1 MHSKVNQLMQD
12 TLTKKIFDVDEVRKD
27 FPILNREVGG
37 NPLVYLDNAATS
49 QKPQSVINAIND
61 YYSCYNANIH
71 RGVYSISIKASEAYE
86 NAKIKVKEFINASS
100 EREVVFTRGAT
111 EAINLISY
119 SYGLENV
126 NEGDE
131 IIISE
136 MEHHA
141 NIVPWQV
148 LCEKKKAVLK
158 VIPVNDSGELLLDE
172 YKKLLSD
179 KTKIVAVCQI
189 SNTLGTINPV
199 KEIIRLAKDKNKEIA
214 VVIDGAQAIH
224 HTKVDVRDLGAD
236 FYVFSS
242 HKMYG
247 PMGIGVLY
255 GRTELLEAMPPYQT
269 GGDMISSVSFKGTTY
284 NDIPMKFEAGTPNVE
299 GAVGLASAID
309 YIRDIGFEAIHRQET
324 ELLAYAA
331 GLLEEI
337 KGLKIIGTAEEKTGV
352 ISFIV
357 DGLNALDIGIM
368 LDTNGVAVRT
378 GQHCT
383 EPLMERFG
391 IPGTVRVSFAFYN
404 TKAEIDIFVN
414 ALKKAIKILS

>member
-1 MHSKVNQLMQD
+1 MQE
-12 TLTKKIFDVDEVRKD
+12 TLTKKIFDVDKVRKD
-27 FPILNREVGG
+27 FPILSREVDGK
-37 NPLVYLDNAATS
+37 PLVYLDNAATS
-49 QKPQSVINAIND
+49 QKPHSVINAISD
-61 YYSCYNANIH
+61 YYSNYNANIH

-86 NAKIKVKEFINASS
+86 NAKIKVKDFINASS
-100 EREVVFTRGAT
+100 EQEIIFTRGTT
-111 EAINLISY
+111 EAINLIAY

-131 IIISE
+131 VIISE

-158 VIPVNDSGELLLDE
+158 VIPVNDNGELRIDE
-172 YKKLLSD
+172 FKKLLSD
-179 KTKIVAVCQI
+179 KTKIVAVCHI
-189 SNTLGTINPV
+189 SNSLGTINPV
-199 KEIIRLAKDKNKEIA
+199 KEIVRLAKEKNKNIA

-224 HTKVDVRDLGAD
+224 HTKVDVRDIGAD

-255 GRTELLEAMPPYQT
+255 GRAELLEAMPPYQT
-269 GGDMISSVSFKGTTY
+269 GGDMISAVSFKGTTY

-299 GAVGLASAID
+299 GAVGLTAAIN
-309 YIRDIGFEAIHRQET
+309 YIKAIGFDDIHKQET
-324 ELLAYAA
+324 ELLEYATEQ
-331 GLLEEI
+331 LDLI
-337 KGLKIIGTAEEKTGV
+337 KGLRIIGTAKEKTGV
-352 ISFIV
+352 ISFV
-357 DGLNALDIGIM
+357 VEGLNALDIGIM
-368 LDTNGVAVRT
+368 LDTSGVAVRT

-383 EPLMERFG
+383 EPLMDRFG

-414 ALKKAIKILS
+414 ALKKAIEILS

>member
-1 MHSKVNQLMQD
+1 MQD
-12 TLTKKIFDVDEVRKD
+12 TLTKKIFDVEEVRKD
-27 FPILNREVGG
+27 FPILSREVEGK
-37 NPLVYLDNAATS
+37 PLVYLDNAATS
-49 QKPQSVINAIND
+49 QKPQSVINAISD
-61 YYSCYNANIH
+61 YYSNYNANIH

-86 NAKIKVKEFINASS
+86 NAKIKVKEFINASN
-100 EREVVFTRGAT
+100 EREIIFTRGTT
-111 EAINLISY
+111 EAINLIAY

-148 LCEKKKAVLK
+148 LSEKRKAILK
-158 VIPVNDSGELLLDE
+158 VIPVNDSGELLIDE

-179 KTKIVAVCQI
+179 KTKIVAIGHI
-189 SNTLGTINPV
+189 SNSLGTINPV
-199 KEIIRLAKDKNKEIA
+199 KEIIRLAKEKSKDIA
-214 VVIDGAQAIH
+214 VVVDGAQAIH
-224 HTKVDVRDLGAD
+224 HTKVDVRDMGAD

-255 GRTELLEAMPPYQT
+255 GRSELLEAMPPYQT
-269 GGDMISSVSFKGTTY
+269 GGDMISTVSFKGTTY

-299 GAVGLASAID
+299 GAVGLTAAID
-309 YIRDIGFEAIHRQET
+309 YINAIGFDDIHKQEA
-324 ELLAYAA
+324 ELLEYATA
-331 GLLEEI
+331 QLKEI
-337 KGLKIIGTAEEKTGV
+337 NGLKIIGTAKEKTGV
-352 ISFIV
+352 ISFV
-357 DGLNALDIGIM
+357 VEGLNALDIGIM

-383 EPLMERFG
+383 EPLMERFS
-391 IPGTVRVSFAFYN
+391 IPGTVRASFAFYN
-404 TKAEIDIFVN
+404 SKEEIDVFVN
-414 ALKKAIKILS
+414 ALKKAIEILK

>member
-1 MHSKVNQLMQD
+1 MQE

-27 FPILNREVGG
+27 FPILSREVDGK
-37 NPLVYLDNAATS
+37 PLVYLDNAATS
-49 QKPQSVINAIND
+49 QKPQSVINAVSD
-61 YYSCYNANIH
+61 YYSNYNANIH

-86 NAKIKVKEFINASS
+86 NAKIKAKEFINAGS
-100 EREVVFTRGAT
+100 EREIVFMRGAT
-111 EAINLISY
+111 EAINLIAY

-126 NEGDE
+126 KTGDE

-148 LCEKKKAVLK
+148 LCEKKNAVLK
-158 VIPVNDSGELLLDE
+158 VIPVNNNGELLIDE

-199 KEIIRLAKDKNKEIA
+199 KEIVRLAKEKNKDIA

-224 HTKVDVRDLGAD
+224 HTNVDVREIGAD

-255 GRTELLEAMPPYQT
+255 GRAELLEAMPPYQT

-299 GAVGLASAID
+299 GAVGLAAAID
-309 YIRDIGFEAIHRQET
+309 YINAIGFDEIHKQET
-324 ELLAYAA
+324 ELLEYATEQ
-331 GLLEEI
+331 LDLI
-337 KGLKIIGTAEEKTGV
+337 KGLRIIGTAKEKTGV
-352 ISFIV
+352 ISFV
-357 DGLNALDIGIM
+357 VEGLNALDIGIL

-404 TKAEIDIFVN
+404 TKAEIDVFIN
-414 ALKKAIKILS
+414 ALKKTIEILK

>member
-1 MHSKVNQLMQD
+1 MQD

-27 FPILNREVGG
+27 FPILNREVDGK
-37 NPLVYLDNAATS
+37 PLVYLDNAATS
-49 QKPQSVINAIND
+49 QKPESVINAISD
-61 YYSCYNANIH
+61 YYSNYNANIH

-86 NAKIKVKEFINASS
+86 NAKIKVKEFINAES
-100 EREVVFTRGAT
+100 EREIVFTRGTT
-111 EAINLISY
+111 EAVNLIAY

-131 IIISE
+131 VIISE

-148 LCEKKKAVLK
+148 LREKKKAVLK
-158 VIPVNDSGELLLDE
+158 VIPVNDNGELIIDE
-172 YKKLLSD
+172 FKKLLSD

-199 KEIIRLAKDKNKEIA
+199 KEIVRLAKEKNKNIA
-214 VVIDGAQAIH
+214 VIVDGAQAIH
-224 HTKVDVRDLGAD
+224 HTKVDVRDIGAD

-255 GRTELLEAMPPYQT
+255 GRAELLEAIPPYQT
-269 GGDMISSVSFKGTTY
+269 GGDMISTVSFKGTTY

-299 GAVGLASAID
+299 GAVGLTAAIS
-309 YIRDIGFEAIHRQET
+309 YINNTGFEAIHKQET
-324 ELLAYAA
+324 ELLEYATEQ
-331 GLLEEI
+331 LDLI
-337 KGLKIIGTAEEKTGV
+337 KGLRIIGTAKEKTGV
-352 ISFIV
+352 ISFV
-357 DGLNALDIGIM
+357 VEGLNALDIGIM
-368 LDTNGVAVRT
+368 LDTSGVAVRT

-383 EPLMERFG
+383 EPLMDRFG

-404 TKAEIDIFVN
+404 TKEEIDIFVN
-414 ALKKAIKILS
+414 ALKKAIEILR

>member
-1 MHSKVNQLMQD
+1 MQE
-12 TLTKKIFDVDEVRKD
+12 TLTEKIFDINEIRKD
-27 FPILNREVGG
+27 FPILSREVGG
-37 NPLVYLDNAATS
+37 KPLVYLDNAATS
-49 QKPQSVINAIND
+49 QKPQSVINAISD
-61 YYSCYNANIH
+61 YYSNYNSNIH

-86 NAKIKVKEFINASS
+86 TAKIKVKKFINAES
-100 EREVVFTRGAT
+100 EHEIVFTGGTT
-111 EAINLISY
+111 EAINLIGY

-131 IIISE
+131 IMISE

-158 VIPVNDSGELLLDE
+158 VIPVNDNGELIIEE

-179 KTKIVAVCQI
+179 RTKIIAVCQI

-199 KEIIRLAKDKNKEIA
+199 KEIIRLAKEKNKDIA

-224 HTKVDVRDLGAD
+224 HTKVDVREIGAD

-255 GRTELLEAMPPYQT
+255 GRAKLLESMPPYQT
-269 GGDMISSVSFKGTTY
+269 GGDMISSVSFVKTTF
-284 NDIPMKFEAGTPNVE
+284 NDIPVKFEAGTPNVE
-299 GAVGLASAID
+299 GAVGLAAAID
-309 YIRDIGFEAIHRQET
+309 YIKSIGFEAIHKQET
-324 ELLAYAA
+324 ELLEYATEQ
-331 GLLEEI
+331 LDRI
-337 KGLKIIGTAEEKTGV
+337 KGLRIIGTAKEKTGV
-352 ISFIV
+352 ISFVIE
-357 DGLNALDIGIM
+357 GLNALDIGIM

-383 EPLMERFG
+383 EPLMDRFG

-404 TKAEIDIFVN
+404 TKEEIDIFVE
-414 ALKKAIKILS
+414 ALKKAIEILR

>member
-1 MHSKVNQLMQD
+1 MQD
-12 TLTKKIFDVDEVRKD
+12 TLTNKIFDVDEVRKD
-27 FPILNREVGG
+27 FPILSREIEGK
-37 NPLVYLDNAATS
+37 PLVYLDNAATS
-49 QKPQSVINAIND
+49 QKPESVINAISD
-61 YYSCYNANIH
+61 YYSNYNANIH

-86 NAKIKVKEFINASS
+86 NAKIKVKEFINAGS
-100 EREVVFTRGAT
+100 EREIVFTRGAT
-111 EAINLISY
+111 EAINLIAY

-126 NEGDE
+126 NAGDE

-148 LCEKKKAVLK
+148 LCEKKNAVLK
-158 VIPVNDSGELLLDE
+158 VIPVNNNGELLIDE

-199 KEIIRLAKDKNKEIA
+199 KEIVRLAKEKNQDIA

-224 HTKVDVRDLGAD
+224 HTNVDVREIGAD

-255 GRTELLEAMPPYQT
+255 GRAELLEAMPPYQT
-269 GGDMISSVSFKGTTY
+269 GGDMISSVSFKGTAY

-299 GAVGLASAID
+299 GAVGLTAAID
-309 YIRDIGFEAIHRQET
+309 YINAIGFDEIHKQET
-324 ELLAYAA
+324 ELLEYATEQ
-331 GLLEEI
+331 LDLI
-337 KGLKIIGTAEEKTGV
+337 KGSRIIGTAKEKTGV
-352 ISFIV
+352 ISFV
-357 DGLNALDIGIM
+357 VEGLNALDIGIM
-368 LDTNGVAVRT
+368 LDTSGVAVRT

-404 TKAEIDIFVN
+404 TKAEIDVFIN
-414 ALKKAIKILS
+414 ALKKTIEILK

>member
-1 MHSKVNQLMQD
+1 MQE
-12 TLTKKIFDVDEVRKD
+12 TLTKKIFDVDKVRKD
-27 FPILNREVGG
+27 FPILSREVDGK
-37 NPLVYLDNAATS
+37 PLVYLDNAATS
-49 QKPQSVINAIND
+49 QKPGSVINAIRD
-61 YYSCYNANIH
+61 YYSNYNANIH

-86 NAKIKVKEFINASS
+86 NAKIKVKEFINAAS
-100 EREVVFTRGAT
+100 EREIVFTKGTT
-111 EAINLISY
+111 EAINLIAY
-119 SYGLENV
+119 SYGVDNV
-126 NEGDE
+126 NAGDE
-131 IIISE
+131 VIISE

-148 LCEKKKAVLK
+148 LCQKKNAVLK
-158 VIPVNDSGELLLDE
+158 VIPVNDYGELIIDE
-172 YKKLLSD
+172 FKKLLSD
-179 KTKIVAVCQI
+179 KTKIVAMCHI
-189 SNTLGTINPV
+189 SNSLGTINPV
-199 KEIIRLAKDKNKEIA
+199 KEIVRLAKEKNKNIA

-224 HTKVDVRDLGAD
+224 HTKVDVRDIGAD

-255 GRTELLEAMPPYQT
+255 GRAELLEAMPPYQT
-269 GGDMISSVSFKGTTY
+269 GGDMISTVSFKGTTY

-299 GAVGLASAID
+299 GAVGLTAAIN
-309 YIRDIGFEAIHRQET
+309 YIKAIGFDDIHKQET
-324 ELLAYAA
+324 ELLEYAT

-337 KGLKIIGTAEEKTGV
+337 KGLNIIGTAKEKTGV
-352 ISFIV
+352 ISFV
-357 DGLNALDIGIM
+357 VEGLNALDIGIM
-368 LDTNGVAVRT
+368 LDTSGVAVRT

-414 ALKKAIKILS
+414 ALKKAIEILS